1 MTNKNTKT
9 GKRTQA
15 TTKTSKLKIVDK
27 MISSSLLMTL
37 STMTMTKTMTMTM
50 TMTMFVSEELE
61 QVIFCNTH
69 EYSWQI
75 RYYLSYLSY
84 LEVTWQTESD
94 TGPPCHVYLPI

>member
-1 MTNKNTKT
+1 
-9 GKRTQA
+9 
-15 TTKTSKLKIVDK
+15 

-37 STMTMTKTMTMTM
+37 STMTMT
-50 TMTMFVSEELE
+50 MTMFVSEERE
-61 QVIFCNTH
+61 QVIFCNTRDNF
-69 EYSWQI
+69 WQI

>member
-1 MTNKNTKT
+1 
-9 GKRTQA
+9 
-15 TTKTSKLKIVDK
+15 
-27 MISSSLLMTL
+27 MISSSVLMTL

-50 TMTMFVSEELE
+50 TMFVSEERE

-69 EYSWQI
+69 ANSWQI
-75 RYYLSYLSY
+75 SHYLSYLSY